1 VTEAV
6 PVASAATVALIVAIP
21 VSILAAFAWHRARTS
36 KREPKEDA

>member
-6 PVASAATVALIVAIP
+6 PVASAATVALI
-21 VSILAAFAWHRARTS
+21 AAFAWHRARTS